1 MKTADI
7 VLTTTTT
14 LAALTAGLF
23 YAYSCSVILGLGKL
37 SDIEYLKAMQ
47 SINKEI
53 QNPVFF
59 ATFIGSLPML
69 LLNIYLHKQEANFWL
84 LLAATV
90 IYFVGVFGVTG
101 AGNVPLNNTLENFNI
116 LSAENETITTQR
128 RLFENKWNV
137 LNHIRSICATIT
149 VVLLVIACI
158 YKYRSR
164 EVTSNQETGYFT
176 QAGTKQSLVH

>member
-53 QNPVFF
+53 QNPMFF

-69 LLNIYLHKQEANFWL
+69 LLSIYLHKQEANFWL
-84 LLAATV
+84 LIAASI

-101 AGNVPLNNTLENFNI
+101 AGNVPLNNALEDFNI
-116 LSAENETITTQR
+116 LSADSEAITRQR
-128 RLFENKWNV
+128 HLFENKWNM
-137 LNHIRSICATIT
+137 LNHVRSICATLT
-149 VVLLVIACI
+149 VVLLILACI
-158 YKYRSR
+158 YKYRLR
-164 EVTSNQETGYFT
+164 EVTSNQKTGYAT
-176 QAGTKQSLVH
+176 KAGVLIH